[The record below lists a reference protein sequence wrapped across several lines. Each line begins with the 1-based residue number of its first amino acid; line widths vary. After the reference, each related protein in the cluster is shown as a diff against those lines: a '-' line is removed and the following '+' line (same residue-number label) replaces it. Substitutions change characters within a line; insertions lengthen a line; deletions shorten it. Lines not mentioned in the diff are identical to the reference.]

1 MGPRWSRGTVTTE
14 ALSNVLPTARTSGSK
29 ASGSID
35 PGCEARNLGRCGV
48 LDRVQPLRATSI
60 GNDLATALATSAQYG
75 YTVNGCGVIR
85 KRMQLEVLKLDPVAP
100 TCGVED
106 GELGRS
112 LRSAV
117 VSPNQPERR
126 VVRAQAQEEAHMAVK
141 PTRQDGNRVL
151 DKRLLQRSVASLH
164 ARLGIK
170 HDPKMTGEEAQAI
183 ALMSG
188 VRPEDRVLSAEI
200 LRMRQD
206 EKE

>member
-1 MGPRWSRGTVTTE
+1 MAGATTE
-14 ALSNVLPTARTSGSK
+14 RSSG
-29 ASGSID
+29 
-35 PGCEARNLGRCGV
+35 GRF
-48 LDRVQPLRATSI
+48 

-75 YTVNGCGVIR
+75 YTVNGWGVIR
-85 KRMQLEVLKLDPVAP
+85 KRVQFEVLILDPVSP
-100 TCGVED
+100 TCDAED
-106 GELGRS
+106 REFGPS

-126 VVRAQAQEEAHMAVK
+126 VVRAQVQAEAHMAVK
-141 PTRQDGNRVL
+141 PTPQEGSRVL
-151 DKRLLQRSVASLH
+151 NKQLLQQSVASLH

-170 HDPKMTGEEAQAI
+170 HDPKMTGEQAQAI